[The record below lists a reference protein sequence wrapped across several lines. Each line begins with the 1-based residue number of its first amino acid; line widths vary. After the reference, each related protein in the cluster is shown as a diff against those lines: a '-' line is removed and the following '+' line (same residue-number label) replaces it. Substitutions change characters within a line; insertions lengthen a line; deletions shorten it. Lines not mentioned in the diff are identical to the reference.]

1 MIKTV
6 RDAWKI
12 PELRKKILF
21 TIFAL
26 LIFRLGAAI
35 PVPYINSQELEVYL
49 AAQSGTILGLMNA
62 MSGSAF
68 SMATL
73 FALSIQPYINS
84 SIIIQLLTVAIPALE
99 RMAKEGGEEGRKK
112 IASIT
117 RYTTVAIGLIQG
129 FGYYSLIN
137 SYGLVDTE
145 GLPALWVGIVI
156 VLSFTA
162 GSAFLMWLGEQI
174 TEFGIGNGISI
185 ILFAGI
191 VSRFPHMVSDVYHG
205 VTAWMDPLTQEEFTA
220 MNWSEAQIA
229 AYQKSLLAPWMVA
242 VVILGM
248 LALVVFIVFISN
260 AERRLPVQYAK
271 RVVGRKMYGG
281 QSTHIPIKV
290 NMSGVMPVI
299 FASALASIPGTIGGF
314 FPNLYNAADHPFAA
328 PFLRMFSTTGWV
340 YAAIYLLL
348 IIAFNYFYVAM
359 QYNPVE
365 IANNLRNNNG
375 TIPGYRPGKPTSD
388 FITKVLGKIT
398 FIGALFLGVVAVM
411 PIVLG
416 NVTGENISLGGT
428 SLLIVVGVAL
438 DTSRSLES
446 YMLMR
451 HHKGFLE

>member
-1 MIKTV
+1 MFETF
-6 RDAWKI
+6 RNAWKI
-12 PELRKKILF
+12 EDLRKK
-21 TIFAL
+21 L
-26 LIFRLGAAI
+26 LYTLLVIVIFRLGCAI
-35 PVPYINSQELEVYL
+35 PVPFIAPEALQGWV
-49 AAQSGTILGLMNA
+49 AGQSGSMLGYIDMLTG
-62 MSGSAF
+62 GSF
-68 SMATL
+68 SRATL
-73 FALSIQPYINS
+73 FALSVTPYINA

-99 RMAKEGGEEGRKK
+99 RLSKEGEDGRKK
-112 IASIT
+112 LTRIT
-117 RYTTVAIGLIQG
+117 RYTGAGIALALGI
-129 FGYYSLIN
+129 GYYFLLRGQGALV
-137 SYGLVDTE
+137 YGSGAQMFAQVFS
-145 GLPALWVGIVI
+145 AIVVI
-156 VLSFTA
+156 LAFTA
-162 GSAFLMWLGEQI
+162 GSLLIQWLGEQI
-174 TEFGIGNGISI
+174 DGKGIGNGISI
-185 ILFAGI
+185 LIFAGI
-191 VSRFPHMVSDVYHG
+191 VSRWTSI
-205 VTAWMDPLTQEEFTA
+205 FTTIKT
-220 MNWSEAQIA
+220 WLGFA
-229 AYQKSLLAPWMVA
+229 AGGEVKYYFLIPVFVVLAIS
-242 VVILGM
+242 VI
-248 LALVVFIVFISN
+248 VFIVILN
-260 AERRLPVQYAK
+260 AAERRIPVQYAK

-299 FASALASIPGTIGGF
+299 
-314 FPNLYNAADHPFAA
+314 LYNPDLHPFAA
-328 PFLRMFSTTGWV
+328 PFLGMFSTNGWV

-375 TIPGYRPGKPTSD
+375 TIPGYRPGKPTAD
-388 FITKVLGKIT
+388 FISKVLGKIT